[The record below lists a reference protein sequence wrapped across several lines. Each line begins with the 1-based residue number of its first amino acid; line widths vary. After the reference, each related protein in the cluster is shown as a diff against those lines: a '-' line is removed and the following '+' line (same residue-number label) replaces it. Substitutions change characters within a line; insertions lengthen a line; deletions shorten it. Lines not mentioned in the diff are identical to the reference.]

1 MYVWCMKKQIH
12 NLTSLKG
19 QRKILRNNATS
30 AETVFWAHLKNKQL
44 LGKKFRRQHSIG
56 QYVVDFYCPEEKL
69 IIELDGQPH
78 FSPGGDLY
86 DEARDEKLR
95 ALGFTVLRFENNII
109 FENIEAALQEIVEH
123 FGKPG

>member
-44 LGKKFRRQHSIG
+44 PGKKFRRQHSIG